1 MHIGYTHPWHARL
14 GTIAIAIL
22 LSVVA
27 VLSCLNATVTMAHA
41 ADTTD
46 YTYSADPRQHSWTQ
60 LDQNTFTMDTDGD
73 GKPDITLVKNGD
85 TWTYTFDVEDASRN
99 YYVYEEMFNGLENQ
113 GYTSKGSDGTS
124 ALPNDP
130 GQTGVGTK
138 TYTITNSK
146 EHATQKTGSL
156 KISKT
161 VVASNPDLVNAKSGG
176 WDVSLTYDGTDHNSN
191 NYNLHEYNIN
201 EEELQKE
208 FENQA
213 NSSKQSSDIHR
224 LVSLRQVDDNTSTST
239 SPTSPALSR
248 KFAFTVK
255 LTASDTTTQ
264 KLIDGQ
270 KIFGSV
276 PFVDGVAT
284 VSLGN
289 GESITMSDI
298 PVGVTYTVTET
309 AVDGYAI
316 TKTGNTGTIADG
328 VTSEAAFT
336 NTYTPLD
343 DLDSLSVKVAKTVT
357 GSPKSASDVYTAHF
371 MVTDAA
377 AGTILTTSTGA
388 TATVASDGTA
398 DIPLQLK
405 DGSSVSVDGIPVG
418 AHYKVTEDGGDWY
431 ASYTVVDS
439 SASTDGG
446 SIASDANSSDK
457 TDTPLSTGE
466 ETAESGENVT
476 ITFTNK
482 IHKVQTITLKK
493 VVKDSLGNVVT
504 NDNDK
509 NGKAREYTVEM
520 MLSGLPANTSLPSS
534 IGTLNADDNGDI
546 DMLAYLA
553 NGESVTIKD
562 VPVGTKYR
570 FIEQAN
576 SKIAS
581 YELSVANG
589 QTGTFVSKSDKNA
602 TASTDLAT
610 GVLKKGRLGTGDE
623 VVDANEDV
631 TVTFTNAEPLT
642 FHMPFSGSMQVL
654 MVVASFVAAV
664 ILIVFLVMR
673 QSNVSDSGMT
683 DAQK

>member
-1 MHIGYTHPWHARL
+1 MHIGYTRPWHARL

-146 EHATQKTGSL
+146 AHATQKTGSL

-161 VVASNPDLVNAKSGG
+161 VVES
-176 WDVSLTYDGTDHNSN
+176 T
-191 NYNLHEYNIN
+191 
-201 EEELQKE
+201 EELTD
-208 FENQA
+208 A
-213 NSSKQSSDIHR
+213 NTVIVDPVTEPSKPLATESAFSMIGHV
-224 LVSLRQVDDNTSTST
+224 LGLRQVDDNTSTST

-309 AVDGYAI
+309 AVDGYAT
-316 TKTGNTGTIADG
+316 TKTGDTGTIADG

-466 ETAESGENVT
+466 ETAERGENVT

-504 NDNDK
+504 SDNDK

-520 MLSGLPANTSLPSS
+520 LLSGLPANMSLPSS

-673 QSNVSDSGMT
+673 QSNMPDSGMT

>member
-60 LDQNTFTMDTDGD
+60 LDQNTFTMDTDDD

-161 VVASNPDLVNAKSGG
+161 VVFE
-176 WDVSLTYDGTDHNSN
+176 DG
-191 NYNLHEYNIN
+191 IV
-201 EEELQKE
+201 
-208 FENQA
+208 
-213 NSSKQSSDIHR
+213 DIAAFSMAGHM
-224 LVSLRQVDDNTSTST
+224 LGVKQVDDSTSTST
-239 SPTSPALSR
+239 TSSTSPALSR
-248 KFAFTVK
+248 KFAFTIK
-255 LTASDTTTQ
+255 LTASDTATQ

-309 AVDGYAI
+309 AVDGYAT
-316 TKTGNTGTIADG
+316 TKTGDTGTIADG

-377 AGTILTTSTGA
+377 AGTILATSTGA

-466 ETAESGENVT
+466 ETAERGENVT

-520 MLSGLPANTSLPSS
+520 MLSGLLANTSLPSS

-602 TASTDLAT
+602 AASTDLAT